1 MSTMRYLMLP
11 FRVTKAHHQEKLPW
25 PPALRMRKSRRGNH
39 PITLTTLL
47 LGDFGNFSMASFQSL
62 ASFHASAVPGD
73 RPEGPES
80 GG

>member
-1 MSTMRYLMLP
+1 MLP

-47 LGDFGNFSMASFQSL
+47 FGDFGNFSIL
-62 ASFHASAVPGD
+62 WI
-73 RPEGPES
+73 
-80 GG
+80 